1 MSEFLT
7 LFKYE
12 LKKQFPAFFKRD
24 KKHLAGFLF
33 SSIFTLVIIGLC
45 VFLMSII
52 TKNYVLVKVDK
63 VLDSSTRAYELLNLY
78 YVFILIAMIF
88 ICLEK
93 MRKSF
98 VDKTDRKIF
107 LRLPIKQQTLF
118 IAKLIVLLIST
129 YLIALL
135 FIIPTN
141 IIVYLAV
148 KPSWVFWLKTFVVFL
163 LLPIVVLLF
172 ASLFI
177 VPYIKLIDF
186 LKNKYIFMFILLTVI
201 FIATF
206 FLYSMILGII
216 QNYLETGLIRFL
228 FNDDFIYAM
237 DLLLLITYPA
247 NCFAGITMGKNLL
260 ISYLVVVLCVILS
273 CVVVYYITKKLYNIT
288 LYKNE
293 SAIVYKKVSKV
304 KEHSVFATLIKKEF
318 ISVFREPKHM
328 FSYFVIAT
336 AMPVMV
342 YCCYTLFESLILNM
356 IGVRFSFELALLVIL
371 VFSVLTNTFCS
382 TNISREGKTLLKQ
395 KTMPIQVEKLLGAKI
410 VFCSMVS
417 ISAVVLS
424 SLILIIVTSLN
435 ILSGLLCMFVGIMFS
450 LSQIFIAT
458 KIDLKN
464 VKIISSSV
472 EVEKQ
477 ENRTVTK
484 VVTLGIVLSLIVG
497 IGDIL
502 LGMLSKGLFEMS
514 FPICFVYLIPIF
526 ISAVYLILAIV
537 YYRKNLQQ
545 ALERVN
551 K

>member
-12 LKKQFPAFFKRD
+12 LKKQFPTFFKRD
-24 KKHLAGFLF
+24 KKHITGFIF
-33 SSIFTLVIIGLC
+33 SSIFTLFIIGLC
-45 VFLMSII
+45 IFLMSII
-52 TKNYVLVKVDK
+52 TKNYVSIKVDK

-78 YVFILIAMIF
+78 YIFILIAMIF
-88 ICLEK
+88 ISLEK

-118 IAKLIVLLIST
+118 ITKLIVLLIST

-141 IIVYLAV
+141 IIIYLAI
-148 KPSWVFWLKTFVVFL
+148 KPSSIFWFTTFVVILF
-163 LLPIVVLLF
+163 LPIVVLLF
-172 ASLFI
+172 SNLLI

-186 LKNKYIFMFILLTVI
+186 MKNKYIFMFILLTVI
-201 FIATF
+201 FILTF
-206 FLYSMILGII
+206 FLYSIVLGII

-228 FNDDFIYAM
+228 FNDDFIYVM
-237 DLLLLITYPA
+237 DLLLSITYPA
-247 NCFAGITMGKNLL
+247 NCFAGIIMGKNLL
-260 ISYLVVVLCVILS
+260 VSCLVVALCVVLS
-273 CVVVYYITKKLYNIT
+273 GVAVFYITNKLYNIT
-288 LYKNE
+288 LFKNE

-304 KEHSVFATLIKKEF
+304 KEHSVFVTLIKKEF

-356 IGVRFSFELALLVIL
+356 IGVRFSFELALLIIL

-382 TNISREGKTLLKQ
+382 TNISREGRSLLKQ
-395 KTMPIQVEKLLGAKI
+395 KTMPIQAEKLLGAKI
-410 VFCSMVS
+410 IFCSIVS
-417 ISAVVLS
+417 VSAVILS
-424 SLILIIVTSLN
+424 GLILIIVTSLN
-435 ILSGLLCMFVGIMFS
+435 ILSGLLCMFIGVLFS

-477 ENRTVTK
+477 ANRTITK
-484 VVTLGIVLSLIVG
+484 VVTLGLVLSFVVG

-502 LGMLSKGLFEMS
+502 LGILSKGLMEIS
-514 FPICFVYLIPIF
+514 FPVCFVYLIPTF
-526 ISAVYLILAIV
+526 LSVVYLILAIL
-537 YYRKNLQQ
+537 YYRKDLQKT
-545 ALERVN
+545 LDRVN